1 MEHFV
6 GENLE
11 AREAEGKGDR
21 REEWGEGRIGREAG
35 IWQIFPNRNVVVVM
49 ESPVC
54 PTLF

>member
-21 REEWGEGRIGREAG
+21 REEGRTGREAG